1 MTGRGYSAIMRMALV
16 AVVLA
21 MVGAGGCAAD
31 NKKAIH
37 EEQISAARLSGKFR
51 HDDPLVA
58 MLSPTERAALDRA
71 GMMQAKPAPEF
82 DADGNEI
89 VVAGDET
96 GDETGDDTDA
106 EKSTADKAGD
116 VMLAMLSVIVPIGMA
131 VAPYLLF

>member
-1 MTGRGYSAIMRMALV
+1 
-16 AVVLA
+16 
-21 MVGAGGCAAD
+21 
-31 NKKAIH
+31 
-37 EEQISAARLSGKFR
+37 
-51 HDDPLVA
+51 

-71 GMMQAKPAPEF
+71 GMMQAKPAPEL

-96 GDETGDDTDA
+96 GDETGDDTDD